1 MSLLDKICRALIQ
14 MIRKKDS
21 TKLVWKNASPTSA
34 FAKQSITI
42 NADANDL
49 VTIVHEGG
57 STSAKPGKGGHL
69 FYDEYTTG
77 WVIEHRTV
85 SVHTDNVS
93 FETAYT
99 HKGYADGDTVANTK
113 CVPLAIYVTKLGGVL
128 RNLIQ
133 TLARGCYI
141 CLAY

>member
-1 MSLLDKICRALIQ
+1 MSLLDKICQALIK

-34 FAKQSITI
+34 FVKQSITI

-99 HKGYADGDTVANTK
+99 HKGYAEADATNNSK
-113 CVPLAIYVTKLGGVL
+113 CIPLAIYVTKLGGYFV
-128 RNLIQ
+128 
-133 TLARGCYI
+133 TLFRRLQGGVTYA
-141 CLAY
+141 

>member
-1 MSLLDKICRALIQ
+1 MEILDKISQRLIK

-34 FAKQSITI
+34 FAKQRVPI

-49 VTIVHEGG
+49 ITIVHEGG
-57 STSAKPGKGGHL
+57 STSAKPGKGRHL

-85 SVHTDNVS
+85 SVSTDNVS

-99 HKGYADGDTVANTK
+99 HKGYAEGDTVANNK
-113 CVPLAIYVTKLGGVL
+113 CVPLAIYITKLGGYFVTFFRL
-128 RNLIQ
+128 Q
-133 TLARGCYI
+133 GGVSYA
-141 CLAY
+141 

>member
-1 MSLLDKICRALIQ
+1 MSLLDKICQALIK

-34 FAKQSITI
+34 FVKQSITI

-99 HKGYADGDTVANTK
+99 HKGYAEADATNNSK
-113 CVPLAIYVTKLGGVL
+113 CIPLAIYVTKWGGYFVTLFRRLQGGV
-128 RNLIQ
+128 
-133 TLARGCYI
+133 TYA
-141 CLAY
+141 

>member
-1 MSLLDKICRALIQ
+1 MEILDKISQRLIK

-21 TKLVWKNASPTSA
+21 TKLVWKNASPTST
-34 FAKQSITI
+34 FVKQSIAI
-42 NADANDL
+42 NVDANDL
-49 VTIVHEGG
+49 VTIAHEGG

-77 WVIEHRTV
+77 WVIQHRTV

-99 HKGYADGDTVANTK
+99 HKGYAEADATNNSK
-113 CVPLAIYVTKLGGVL
+113 CIPLAIYVTKLGGYFVAFFRRL
-128 RNLIQ
+128 Q
-133 TLARGCYI
+133 GGVSYA
-141 CLAY
+141 